1 MLDQIHIKPIYA
13 FLILL
18 IVAICSFGLGYGI
31 PRDEYAV
38 RQSTNDIAKLQHES
52 VVRLG
57 DLLKETHK
65 ELVEC
70 QDQVIKQL
78 KEAK

>member
-31 PRDEYAV
+31 PREEYAV
-38 RQSTNDIAKLQHES
+38 RESARTFSARKRLWLHRFSSALLQL
-52 VVRLG
+52 R
-57 DLLKETHK
+57 
-65 ELVEC
+65 
-70 QDQVIKQL
+70 
-78 KEAK
+78 